1 MFDEVVTKK
10 EIVDFSK
17 DCPILKR
24 EYDSNGDRK
33 SLYVLLVE
41 YCKSEYDML
50 HCRNKKNIELYKF
63 YREFINDILL
73 NNTDVVNFDY
83 MCNLI
88 KEIEALPGN
97 LNDNV
102 PYGEIYKGKVLML
115 QNNKQNIGSFGKM
128 V

>member
-1 MFDEVVTKK
+1 
-10 EIVDFSK
+10 
-17 DCPILKR
+17 
-24 EYDSNGDRK
+24 
-33 SLYVLLVE
+33 
-41 YCKSEYDML
+41 ML

-88 KEIEALPGN
+88 KEIEALPSN

-102 PYGEIYKGKVLML
+102 PYEEIYKGKVLML